1 MELRHL
7 RYFVAVAEELSFTRA
22 ARRVHIGQPPL
33 SHQIQA
39 LEEEIGARLLDRS
52 RHHVRLTEA
61 GTLFLEDA
69 RRILALSAGAADT
82 ARRAERGE
90 LGRLRI
96 GFIQSMAFTAIFPKV
111 INCFRK
117 QFPHVTLQLQEL
129 STMRQI
135 EALNDRSLD
144 VGFMRPMDSKI
155 SAGLHLT
162 TLHEYGLAAVLP
174 LHHRMA
180 RCKGISIKDLQGED
194 FIMFPFDEGTTLAP
208 QVRSLC
214 REAGFEPQVVMEAR
228 EVPTII
234 GLIAAGCGVTI
245 LPELFKSIRPDDVC
259 FRRLD
264 DPALIQRLVLG
275 SRDADASQLTTA
287 FCEIA
292 IEAAQLAE
300 A

>member
-96 GFIQSMAFTAIFPKV
+96 GFIQSMAFTSIFPNV

-117 QFPHVTLQLQEL
+117 QFPHVTLQLQEM

-144 VGFMRPMDSKI
+144 VGFMRPMDSRV

-162 TLHEYGLAAVLP
+162 TMREYGLAAVFP

-180 RCKGISIKDLQGED
+180 RRKRISIKDLEGED

-208 QVRSLC
+208 QLRSLC
-214 REAGFEPQVVMEAR
+214 REAGFEPRIVMEAR
-228 EVPTII
+228 QVPTII

-245 LPELFKSIRPDDVC
+245 LPELFKSIRPKDVC

-264 DPALIQRLVLG
+264 DPALIQGLVLG
-275 SRDADASQLTTA
+275 CRDADASPLTTA
-287 FCEIA
+287 FCKIA
-292 IEAAQLAE
+292 IEAAQLVDA
-300 A
+300 